1 MTIEQAVL
9 EDLRELPTDKQQE
22 VLDFIQ
28 FLNQYEVD
36 YMIVGGY
43 AMAFH
48 GSPRYTGDLD
58 VWIDISESN
67 AEKMLLVIQAFG
79 FSSLGFK
86 KEDFLKENLINQI
99 GYPPLRIDIL
109 TNIDGIDF
117 KEAYTQKQVIEIE
130 DLKANYIGLRD
141 LIQNKKTS
149 GREKDIIDVKTLQK
163 KQKPID

>member
-1 MTIEQAVL
+1 MTLDPDFE
-9 EDLRELPTDKQQE
+9 
-22 VLDFIQ
+22 DFIQ

-58 VWIDISESN
+58 IWIDISESN
-67 AEKMLLVIQAFG
+67 AEKMLLVINAFG

-141 LIQNKKTS
+141 LIQSK
-149 GREKDIIDVKTLQK
+149 
-163 KQKPID
+163 

>member
-1 MTIEQAVL
+1 MTLDPDFE
-9 EDLRELPTDKQQE
+9 
-22 VLDFIQ
+22 DFIQ

-58 VWIDISESN
+58 IWIDISELN
-67 AEKMLLVIQAFG
+67 AEKMLLVIKAFG
-79 FSSLGFK
+79 FSSLGFE

-117 KEAYTQKQVIEIE
+117 KEAYSQKQVIEIE

-141 LIQNKKTS
+141 LIQNKRAS
-149 GREKDIIDVKTLQK
+149 GREKDIVDVHTLQK
-163 KQKPID
+163 NQKQKEE

>member
-1 MTIEQAVL
+1 MTLDPDFE
-9 EDLRELPTDKQQE
+9 
-22 VLDFIQ
+22 DFIQ

-58 VWIDISESN
+58 IWIDISESN
-67 AEKMLLVIQAFG
+67 AEKILLVIQAFG

>member
-1 MTIEQAVL
+1 MTLDPDFE
-9 EDLRELPTDKQQE
+9 
-22 VLDFIQ
+22 DFIQ

-58 VWIDISESN
+58 IWIDISESN
-67 AEKMLLVIQAFG
+67 AEKMLLVINAFG

-130 DLKANYIGLRD
+130 DLKANYIERFD
-141 LIQNKKTS
+141 SK
-149 GREKDIIDVKTLQK
+149 
-163 KQKPID
+163 